1 MELQVQK
8 FLRNGGTIEQLKE
21 LYSIDARWHPEY
33 VNLVLL
39 KYNQIES
46 PFKEEI
52 VKECRGIVLDSADNW
67 RVVCWSFKKFHNFG
81 EPLAD
86 NIDWSTAEVQ
96 EKCDGS
102 LIQLFWYNN
111 RWNVATSGTPDA
123 GGLVGDYGETFAEL
137 FWKVAE
143 EQGIEFDALSTN
155 HCWSFEL
162 CTALNRVVVNHEQSK
177 IYVIG
182 CRNLES
188 LEERKL
194 NNKDIRLSGLLSPR
208 KFPLRCV
215 DDCIEVA
222 AVLDPLKQEGFVV
235 VDGNFNRIKIKSPAY
250 IMLHH
255 TKDTLSIRKMVDIVR
270 FGEYEEFSIA
280 IRSIPELAKLFDK
293 VKTFYDG
300 YVSSADDN
308 YSRIKHIKDQKE
320 FAKWAKGA
328 DNGIFASVLFAMRK
342 NKQTAKQVLSNK
354 FIHTETVI
362 KMLELK

>member
-21 LYSIDARWHPEY
+21 LYSIEAKWHPEY
-33 VNLVLL
+33 SNLVLL

-52 VKECRGIVLDSADNW
+52 VRECRGIILDKKDNW
-67 RVVCWSFKKFHNFG
+67 RVICWSFKKFHNFG

-86 NIDWSTAEVQ
+86 NIDWSIAEVQ
-96 EKCDGS
+96 EKVDGS
-102 LIQLFWYNN
+102 LIQMYWYNN

-123 GGLVGDYGETFAEL
+123 SGLVGDYGETFAEL
-137 FWKVAE
+137 FWKVVE
-143 EQGIEFDALSTN
+143 EQGIFGFLSTN

-162 CTALNRVVVNHEQSK
+162 CTALNRVVVNYNHPK
-177 IYVIG
+177 IYIIG
-182 CRNLES
+182 CRNLET

-194 NNKDIRLSGLLSPR
+194 NTIGLRLCGLLSPK

-215 DDCIEVA
+215 DDCIRA
-222 AVLDPLKQEGFVV
+222 AEALDPLKQEGFVV
-235 VDGNFNRIKIKSPAY
+235 VDGNFNRIKIKTPAY

-255 TKDTLSIRKMVDIVR
+255 AKDTLSVRKMVDIIR
-270 FGEYEEFSIA
+270 FGEYEEFNVA

-293 VKTFYDG
+293 VKTLYDG
-300 YVSSADDN
+300 YVNSADDN
-308 YSRIKHIKDQKE
+308 YSRIKHIEDQKE
-320 FAKWAKGA
+320 FAKWAKGT
-328 DNGIFASVLFAMRK
+328 DNGIYASILFAMRK

-354 FIHTETVI
+354 FVHTETVI